1 MACAL
6 SRPVRRAIDGG
17 GVSGL
22 AYCSPGPARSTREET
37 AHVRCGIGLLE
48 GQRLSMGD
56 YVTGTGPVDGASVAG
71 GR

>member
-1 MACAL
+1 
-6 SRPVRRAIDGG
+6 
-17 GVSGL
+17 
-22 AYCSPGPARSTREET
+22 
-37 AHVRCGIGLLE
+37 VRCGIGLLE